1 MRIAIVDDN
10 VTHLETLG
18 TMLRQYAQEKNI
30 EVEVDKFT
38 EGFTFFDEYEKR
50 RYDAVFLDVIM
61 TGMTGIEIAKILRK
75 NDKHIAIV
83 FATTSAKN
91 AIMGYK
97 VSAVDYMIKPISYT
111 NLRLTMNKL
120 IKIHENNKE
129 KKILQLKIEGGVVFI
144 NVEDIVYVESRRHNC
159 IFHTQT
165 EDYTTSL
172 SIGALEKEYEQ
183 YHLVRCQKSYIVN
196 LAHVKK
202 IEGNHVCLGE
212 DKLLIPISR
221 DKKKLLTLKLM
232 VYYGENI

>member
-10 VTHLETLG
+10 VTHLEALG
-18 TMLRQYAQEKNI
+18 TMIRQYAQEKNI
-30 EVEVDKFT
+30 EVEVDKFA
-38 EGFTFFDEYEKR
+38 EGFTFFDQYEKR

-75 NDKHIAIV
+75 SDKHISIV

-97 VSAVDYMIKPISYT
+97 VNAVDYMIKPISYT

-120 IKIHENNKE
+120 IKIRENNKE
-129 KKILQLKIEGGVVFI
+129 KKIIQLKIEGGVVFI
-144 NVEDIVYVESRRHNC
+144 NVEDVVYIESKRHNC
-159 IFHTQT
+159 VFHTQN
-165 EDYTTSL
+165 EEYTTPL
-172 SIGALEKEYEQ
+172 SIGAIEKEYEQ
-183 YHLVRCQKSYIVN
+183 YHLVRCQKSHIVN

-202 IEGNHVCLGE
+202 IKGNNVYLGE
-212 DKLLIPISR
+212 NELPIPVSR

-232 VYYGENI
+232 VYYGENL